1 MSQREALQ
9 EVKELHTRAILA
21 KPNVVGVGTGYKVV
35 GKRTTDELCI
45 MAMVRHKIPRAG
57 LAAEALVPQ
66 SIDGVPTD
74 VIQVGELSA
83 LKERTDRWRP
93 APGGVSL
100 GHYRVTAGTFGCV
113 VRDRATGDRLILSNN
128 HVLANSNDAA
138 VGDPIVQPG
147 TVDGGR
153 VPDDTIAHLE
163 RFCPIDFG
171 TSPPVCGLAMTV
183 ANVANALADLLGS
196 GHRFQVYQSNPA
208 AVNLVDAALARPVK
222 ATDIL
227 DEILDIGVADGT
239 TAATLGMSVRKSG
252 RTTELTSGR
261 IVVLDATVDI
271 SYGPG
276 RVARFERQI
285 VTSAMSQGGDSG
297 SLLVAADSLKAV
309 GLLFAGSDQATVHNP
324 VQLVLDCLEV
334 DIPTA
339 QAAAAAGPD
348 ALARVEAVRRA
359 HESELLSKANVVG
372 VGTGFRQKGGQPT
385 DEVAVVVMVK
395 KKLPHSQLSPKDVIP
410 SQIQGVHVDVQEV
423 GELRAQ

>member
-1 MSQREALQ
+1 MSQREALK

-93 APGGVSL
+93 APGGVSV

-138 VGDPIVQPG
+138 VGDPVVQPG

-153 VPDDTIAHLE
+153 VPDDTIANLE

-183 ANVANALADLLGS
+183 ANVANALVDLVGS
-196 GHRFQVYQSNPA
+196 GH
-208 AVNLVDAALARPVK
+208 
-222 ATDIL
+222 
-227 DEILDIGVADGT
+227 
-239 TAATLGMSVRKSG
+239 
-252 RTTELTSGR
+252 
-261 IVVLDATVDI
+261 
-271 SYGPG
+271 
-276 RVARFERQI
+276 
-285 VTSAMSQGGDSG
+285 
-297 SLLVAADSLKAV
+297 
-309 GLLFAGSDQATVHNP
+309 
-324 VQLVLDCLEV
+324 
-334 DIPTA
+334 
-339 QAAAAAGPD
+339 
-348 ALARVEAVRRA
+348 
-359 HESELLSKANVVG
+359 
-372 VGTGFRQKGGQPT
+372 
-385 DEVAVVVMVK
+385 
-395 KKLPHSQLSPKDVIP
+395 
-410 SQIQGVHVDVQEV
+410 
-423 GELRAQ
+423 